1 MVLVDGGYK
10 KFASKGDVLKEI
22 TVEKGTEETLKCIYS
37 QDAGALVKKGEENNV
52 VQEVNLKET
61 NMMLENVPLLLTK
74 SRLNAMFHENQ
85 MTLQVSVVTI
95 ESNNPQN
102 VSEIIEFIF
111 DKPK

>member
-1 MVLVDGGYK
+1 
-10 KFASKGDVLKEI
+10 
-22 TVEKGTEETLKCIYS
+22 
-37 QDAGALVKKGEENNV
+37 
-52 VQEVNLKET
+52 
-61 NMMLENVPLLLTK
+61 MMLENVPLLLTK